1 MKNAAKVAQTIKAQK
16 PSKNPQG
23 TTTSIDYAVLTDAIM
38 GAALSRRAALYAE
51 MSVALIHFTQEPE
64 GTDATGKAHLKDV
77 YSNAGYFCLAKSD
90 RDYKTVNRRLNAM
103 AKLFDK
109 LGSSLVYSW
118 IDGKGDTASMLAYVQ
133 TELLAYNFQ
142 CLDDIHDY
150 VGVTTAKTR
159 APRQPVAAPVTVTV
173 PNSGPEQEEE
183 EEEAPAPA
191 AFDAAQV
198 RAEMMANMS
207 PDAIREF
214 CAQMLADV
222 AALEQAQ
229 IDAETAA
236 AAAAPAAAAAAAPAA
251 VVPMNSK
258 ARKQAKKQA
267 HIAAQQQAQQQ
278 QQRAAA

>member
-1 MKNAAKVAQTIKAQK
+1 MTMKTAVQSTQG
-16 PSKNPQG
+16 QG
-23 TTTSIDYAVLTDAIM
+23 TTTSIDYTVLTLAIAN
-38 GAALSRRAALYAE
+38 AALSRRAALHMELAV
-51 MSVALIHFTQEPE
+51 SLIHFTQETG
-64 GTDATGKAHLKDV
+64 GTDATGKANMKAIYHG
-77 YSNAGYFCLAKSD
+77 AGYLCMAKSD

-103 AKLFDK
+103 AKVFDK
-109 LGSSLVYSW
+109 IGSSTVNEW
-118 IDGKGDTASMLAYVQ
+118 IENKGDTDSMLAYVQ
-133 TELLAYNFQ
+133 TELLAYGFDT
-142 CLDDIHDY
+142 LDDVLDY
-150 VGVTTAKTR
+150 VGVETNRTR
-159 APRQPVAAPVTVTV
+159 APRQPAAPVAITV
-173 PNSGPEQEEE
+173 PETG
-183 EEEAPAPA
+183 PAPA
-191 AFDAAQV
+191 AAAAPAVAVLPTFDAAQV

-236 AAAAPAAAAAAAPAA
+236 AAAPAAAAAAAAPAA

-267 HIAAQQQAQQQ
+267 HIAAQQQQQQ